1 MKTMTKR
8 TEQEIMQHCKGEMT
22 TPFVSV
28 CTIAYN
34 HESRKEIKSK
44 FNEMIAFADM
54 I

>member
-1 MKTMTKR
+1 MTKR
-8 TEQEIMQHCKGEMT
+8 TEQEIMQHWKGDVT

-34 HESRKEIKSK
+34 RESRKEMKSK
-44 FNEMIAFADM
+44 FNEMIAYVDV